1 MRHTVPASE
10 ATAKKQRPFP
20 IAASWLTLYMVT
32 AAFMLPA
39 ARAADLSPVLL
50 SAQVAQQSGAQL
62 VPTDVTPFTT
72 LPERNSFSPGYK
84 FRLFQML
91 PERLWFT
98 ATTEASQRPET
109 NVLLTA
115 NQQQADY
122 VLRAL
127 PNITCGYNIF
137 KNTSIY
143 TNYFA
148 LKDLYANHPALS
160 AQTTQSLA
168 WGIRHNKSLG
178 EKTNLQFDLQA
189 RELWQA
195 SLHQFDLLPG
205 VTLTRRLPHAD
216 MAFAS
221 ALLQMRGGE
230 YFAPPRRELDPFYTV
245 GYMRRR
251 GVWTF
256 SCSETL
262 DTNYRN
268 PLLAVP
274 RQSNVSM
281 IADFEVNRPVCKR
294 LPSVLAF
301 ARAEPV
307 WNAGAH
313 NAPGLSGFDFRL
325 FTGVRFT
332 ISKPSYYA
340 AMERM
345 RSQILAQTK
354 QAETDPSL
362 SIKPAKRN
370 DPAAPTEKPS
380 SASESDLQTNSKH
393 QQSVADSTTV
403 SFAGFNAS
411 APIAI
416 ANETRTQ
423 SADMIGTQLTKGQ

>member
-1 MRHTVPASE
+1 
-10 ATAKKQRPFP
+10 
-20 IAASWLTLYMVT
+20 
-32 AAFMLPA
+32 MLPE
-39 ARAADLSPVLL
+39 ARAADLSPVVL

-72 LPERNSFSPGYK
+72 VPQRNSFSPGYK

-98 ATTEASQRPET
+98 ATAEASQRPET

-115 NQQQADY
+115 NHHQSDY

-127 PNITCGYNIF
+127 PSITCGYNVL

-148 LKDLYANHPALS
+148 LKDNYANHPSLS

-168 WGIRHNKSLG
+168 WGVRHNKSLG

-189 RELWQA
+189 RELWQGR
-195 SLHQFDLLPG
+195 LHQFDFLPG
-205 VTLTRRLPHAD
+205 VTLTRQLPHAD
-216 MAFAS
+216 IAFAS

-230 YFAPPRRELDPFYTV
+230 YFVAPTREIDPFYTV

-256 SCSETL
+256 CCTETL

-268 PLLAVP
+268 PFVAVP

-281 IADFEVNRPVCKR
+281 IADFEINRPVCKR

-345 RSQILAQTK
+345 RSQILAQSK
-354 QAETDPSL
+354 QGGTDPSISTMPDKKKDATAL
-362 SIKPAKRN
+362 SF
-370 DPAAPTEKPS
+370 S
-380 SASESDLQTNSKH
+380 
-393 QQSVADSTTV
+393 
-403 SFAGFNAS
+403 GFNGS
-411 APIAI
+411 TPIAI
-416 ANETRTQ
+416 ANETPIQ
-423 SADMIGTQLTKGQ
+423 STDMISTQLSKGQ